1 MTHIFAFDLENF
13 YNPFQQSFPLEWP
26 KPKVLIVI
34 IVLGGIAFGPLRY
47 AVSRLAAPLGVGT
60 FLGIAK

>member
-1 MTHIFAFDLENF
+1 MCW
-13 YNPFQQSFPLEWP
+13 QWP

-47 AVSRLAAPLGVGT
+47 AVSRFAAPLGVGT
-60 FLGIAK
+60 FLGTAKEIAMASARAQR